1 MTNIHTCC
9 LMGFPDGRAVKKLS
23 ANAGDV
29 GLIPRLGRE
38 DPLEQEMATHSRNL
52 AWKIPW
58 KRSWAATVHGGPKES
73 DMIEHTHTY
82 AILLP
87 MHLQI
92 EIYLVCAVVDIF
104 FYSIFFLSF
113 VHSTWHVGP

>member
-1 MTNIHTCC
+1 MNGKGNLFDSKH
-9 LMGFPDGRAVKKLS
+9 LSPDGLSPKAQLVKNPPAS
-23 ANAGDV
+23 YR
-29 GLIPRLGRE
+29 RLKRCGFNPWARE

-82 AILLP
+82 LN
-87 MHLQI
+87 Q
-92 EIYLVCAVVDIF
+92 V
-104 FYSIFFLSF
+104 FFLCALIFKIILFKYS
-113 VHSTWHVGP
+113 